1 MTTDTPKALPKLI
14 KDLKSIPSPMF
25 YIFAAIA
32 VFAGLF
38 VAGLNPYGIF
48 ATLFL
53 LFLTA
58 CAVADINAGIVP
70 DLIVILIAVL
80 AVVKFLVTEPFSI
93 NTAIPFLIGAVC
105 VSVPMLLLALIIK
118 GAFGGGDIKL
128 MAAAGLYLG
137 WKFTV
142 AGVAVGLFAAGIYG
156 IYLLIRKKAG
166 PKSKLRLAPF
176 LAYGLGAATL
186 FGDLM
191 IRLIFGWN

>member
-1 MTTDTPKALPKLI
+1 MTTDTPKASPKLI

-25 YIFAAIA
+25 YIFAAVA

-38 VAGLNPYGIF
+38 VVGLNPYGIL

-53 LFLTA
+53 LLLTA

-80 AVVKFLVTEPFSI
+80 AVVKYFVTEPFSI
-93 NTAIPFLIGAVC
+93 NTAVPYLIGAVC
-105 VSVPMLLLALIIK
+105 VSVPMLIVALIIK

-128 MAAAGLYLG
+128 MASAGLYLG

-142 AGVAVGLFAAGIYG
+142 AGVVVGLFAGGFYG

-166 PKSKLRLAPF
+166 PKSKLKLAPF
-176 LAYGLGAATL
+176 LAYGLAAAIL
-186 FGDLM
+186 FGDLI